1 MLDVAKGAEVTMISY
16 FKEQQE
22 IMFKELKKSMSKNW
36 QMENLNKKNG
46 NYLKNENSGIEKINN
61 SNLKFTEVA

>member
-46 NYLKNENSGIEKINN
+46 NDLKNENSGIEKINN

>member
-1 MLDVAKGAEVTMISY
+1 
-16 FKEQQE
+16 
-22 IMFKELKKSMSKNW
+22 
-36 QMENLNKKNG
+36 MENLNKKNG